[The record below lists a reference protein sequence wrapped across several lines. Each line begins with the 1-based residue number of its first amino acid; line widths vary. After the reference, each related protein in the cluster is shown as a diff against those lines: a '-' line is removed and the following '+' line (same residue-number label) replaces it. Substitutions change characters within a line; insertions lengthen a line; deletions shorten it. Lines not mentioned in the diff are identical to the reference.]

1 MAPVESHSRLHGTLP
16 PVVRPSLHPIRQK
29 PLRSEGAPE
38 LSGNARSA
46 GAAPTKF
53 KSQMNNDLVF
63 VALAVAF
70 FVLSAAYAHFC
81 NKVR

>member
-1 MAPVESHSRLHGTLP
+1 
-16 PVVRPSLHPIRQK
+16 
-29 PLRSEGAPE
+29 
-38 LSGNARSA
+38 
-46 GAAPTKF
+46 
-53 KSQMNNDLVF
+53 MNNDLVF